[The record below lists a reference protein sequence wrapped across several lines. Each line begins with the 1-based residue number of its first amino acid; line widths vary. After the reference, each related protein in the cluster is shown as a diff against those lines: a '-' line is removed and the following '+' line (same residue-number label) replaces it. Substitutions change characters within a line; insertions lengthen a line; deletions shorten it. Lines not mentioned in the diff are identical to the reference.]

1 MSGVKEQLKPHA
13 YKRSEPCGVTACFL
27 HNEPASQSHR
37 RAQGLPVRR
46 RRETESEQG
55 AESMGLDTKPVRS
68 THGQGEGGVKP
79 AGGPNPLSL
88 KRYGMS
94 CGEGSKSNQV
104 GRQLVLAEITLGLAS
119 RSNCWGQSYWMRGG
133 PVQGTPCNQTPNTNS
148 QVLGDRLRVKISVVK
163 RRIIQ
168 IAGQGPQI
176 MLSSQGGQTAVTT
189 RMLAQ
194 KQPSFKECVIAH
206 WSRSLAPI
214 MIGNKHDT
222 EAADFVRSGR

>member
-119 RSNCWGQSYWMRGG
+119 SIVIGGRATGWMAG
-133 PVQGTPCNQTPNTNS
+133 PTRVPHPTK
-148 QVLGDRLRVKISVVK
+148 LRI
-163 RRIIQ
+163 
-168 IAGQGPQI
+168 P
-176 MLSSQGGQTAVTT
+176 M
-189 RMLAQ
+189 MLAW
-194 KQPSFKECVIAH
+194 EI
-206 WSRSLAPI
+206 
-214 MIGNKHDT
+214 
-222 EAADFVRSGR
+222 VRE